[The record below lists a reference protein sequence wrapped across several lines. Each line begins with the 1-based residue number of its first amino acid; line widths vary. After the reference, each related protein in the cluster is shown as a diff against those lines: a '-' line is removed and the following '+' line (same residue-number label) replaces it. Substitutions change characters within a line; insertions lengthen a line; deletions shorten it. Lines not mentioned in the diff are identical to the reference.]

1 MAKTLKIK
9 KAEPTIAA
17 KPVAPAA
24 DGAAPA
30 PDAAAPAEGAAAS
43 EQPSGGIYV
52 SSRHKIE
59 NAGVGPGGAAVER
72 APRFGWAAVLAVIST
87 LIFIVVVIMEFAD
100 WEALKFA

>member
-17 KPVAPAA
+17 KPITAAPAG

-30 PDAAAPAEGAAAS
+30 PDAAAPAEGAAA
-43 EQPSGGIYV
+43 QPSSGIYV
-52 SSRHKIE
+52 SSRHKID
-59 NAGVGPGGAAVER
+59 NVAPGGAAVER

-87 LIFIVVVIMEFAD
+87 LIFIFIVIMEFAD

>member
-30 PDAAAPAEGAAAS
+30 PDGAAPAEGAAPA
-43 EQPSGGIYV
+43 QPSGGIYV

-87 LIFIVVVIMEFAD
+87 LIFIFIVIMEFAD
-100 WEALKFA
+100 WEGLKNA

>member
-30 PDAAAPAEGAAAS
+30 PDGAAPAE
-43 EQPSGGIYV
+43 IF
-52 SSRHKIE
+52 RHKM
-59 NAGVGPGGAAVER
+59 R
-72 APRFGWAAVLAVIST
+72 ALQNFRFSI
-87 LIFIVVVIMEFAD
+87 AD
-100 WEALKFA
+100 RRPKSNLHKNRQI

>member
-17 KPVAPAA
+17 KPVVSGAA

-30 PDAAAPAEGAAAS
+30 TPDAAAPADGAAPA
-43 EQPSGGIYV
+43 QPSGGIYV

-59 NAGVGPGGAAVER
+59 NTVPGGGAVAER

-87 LIFIVVVIMEFAD
+87 LIFIFVVIMEFAD